1 MLDHHHHRPP
11 RRRLGHLHGRQEHR
25 QHGVRD
31 ALLPPDRRK
40 HHRVRVTLDHRLFS
54 VTVPVSASLWS
65 CTITCLTSQM
75 NVTVRLSVTGLIT

>member
-1 MLDHHHHRPP
+1 M

-25 QHGVRD
+25 QHRVRD

-40 HHRVRVTLDHRLFS
+40 HHRVRVTLDPRLFS
-54 VTVPVSASLWS
+54 VTVPVSASPKISLWS

-75 NVTVRLSVTGLIT
+75 NMTLRQSVTGLITK